1 MDIAG
6 VSTSAVSMVANAGTE
21 TSVAMQKKVME
32 MQEQVAVKM
41 IQSVEQSAPKANPS
55 SAVGNNIDIK
65 V

>member
-1 MDIAG
+1 
-6 VSTSAVSMVANAGTE
+6 
-21 TSVAMQKKVME
+21 MQKKVME

>member
-6 VSTSAVSMVANAGTE
+6 VSTSAVSTVANAGTE

-32 MQEQVAVKM
+32 MQEQVAVKL
-41 IQSVEQSAPKANPS
+41 IQSVEQSAPKPNPS
-55 SAVGNNIDIK
+55 SSVGNNIDIK